1 MLRVYKFQK
10 KEVVAGSLNDLGS
23 VAKCWV
29 DCINPSQ
36 KELKEISERAKINL
50 HILKETL
57 DKRER
62 PKVIDLENYSLIVV
76 RAPWVEHDHIRTTP
90 ICIFI
95 SKNKNNVITIT
106 LKETH
111 SIMKISEM
119 VKTNK
124 IDLHNNGLSFFVYRL
139 LDEVLETYF
148 YIMDTLEEKIDKI
161 EDRVVSEPDKVS
173 VKNIFSVKKTLIFFH
188 KALTANREVIASIE
202 KEYVAHIDKKNVKR
216 FRTLYDDVTQLI
228 DTEGTYRDI
237 LTGTLDIYLT
247 SVSNNLNQVMK
258 TLTIVASFVLIPTLI
273 SGIYG
278 MNFNINS
285 PFNMPELAWKYG
297 YFFALGLM
305 ALSITLTYIFFKR
318 KGWM

>member
-1 MLRVYKFQK
+1 MLRVFKFQK
-10 KEVVAGSLNDLGS
+10 GGVKAGSLNDLGS
-23 VAKCWV
+23 SSKCWA
-29 DCINPSQ
+29 DCINPTP

-50 HILKETL
+50 HILKETV
-57 DKRER
+57 DKEER
-62 PKVIDLENYSLIVV
+62 PKVSDLENYSLIVV
-76 RAPWVEHDHIRTTP
+76 RTPWVEHDHIRTTP
-90 ICIFI
+90 ISIFI

-111 SIMKISEM
+111 SIKRMQQLIKA
-119 VKTNK
+119 NK
-124 IDLHNNGLSFFVYRL
+124 IDLHNGGLSFFVFRL

-148 YIMDTLEEKIDKI
+148 YILDTLEEKIDKI
-161 EDRVVSEPDKVS
+161 EDKVVSEPHKVS
-173 VKNIFSVKKTLIFFH
+173 VQNIFSVKKTLIFFH

-202 KEYVAHIDKKNVKR
+202 KEYVSHIDKKNVKR

-258 TLTIVASFVLIPTLI
+258 TLTIGASFILIPTLI

-278 MNFNINS
+278 MNFA
-285 PFNMPELAWKYG
+285 FMPEVHTALGLKYG
-297 YFFALGLM
+297 YYFALGFM
-305 ALSITLTYIFFKR
+305 ALSVLLSYWFFKR
-318 KGWM
+318 KGWL